1 MTEEIQRTVV
11 VTGGSRGIG
20 RTICCELATP
30 GTTVYFN
37 YFNPGDPEGEAAA
50 AAETEKMVA
59 DRGALA
65 KSSAVDVSSS
75 EDVAAFLGSILKDT
89 GRIDVLVNNAGIT
102 RDGLLV
108 RMKESDWDMVLDINL
123 KGAFRCSK
131 IVGKAM
137 MKQRSGRIVN
147 IASISGV
154 VGSAGQANYA
164 ASKAGLIA
172 LTKVTAR
179 ELAPRGVTV
188 NAIAPG
194 YIITDMTAALPE
206 DVTAAYLKQIPLGR
220 GGTPEDIA
228 RTIKFL
234 VSDDA
239 AYITGQVIHINGGMY
254 M

>member
-1 MTEEIQRTVV
+1 MSEEIQKTIV

-20 RTICCELATP
+20 RTICCELAAT
-30 GTTVYFN
+30 GTTIYFN
-37 YFNPGDPEGEAAA
+37 YFNPGNPEAEAAEA
-50 AAETEKMVA
+50 AITEKMVT
-59 DRGALA
+59 DLGATC
-65 KSSAVDVSSS
+65 KSSSVDVSSA
-75 EDVAAFLGSILKDT
+75 EDVTAFFDGILKDT
-89 GRIDVLVNNAGIT
+89 GRIDVLVNNAGVT

-108 RMKESDWDMVLDINL
+108 RMKDQDWDMVMEINL
-123 KGAFRCSK
+123 KGAFRCSR
-131 IVGKAM
+131 IAAKAM
-137 MKQRSGRIVN
+137 MKQHSGRIVN

-179 ELAPRGVTV
+179 ELGPRGATV

-194 YIITDMTAALPE
+194 YIITDMTAVLPE
-206 DVTAAYLKQIPLGR
+206 KVKEAYMAQIPLGR

-228 RTIKFL
+228 KTVKFL
-234 VSDDA
+234 ASDDA

>member
-1 MTEEIQRTVV
+1 MTALTERTIV

-20 RTICCELATP
+20 RTICCELASP
-30 GTTVYFN
+30 GTAIYFN

-50 AAETEKMVA
+50 AAETERLVSEL
-59 DRGALA
+59 GATA
-65 KSSAVDVSSS
+65 KSSAVDVSSTD
-75 EDVAAFLGSILKDT
+75 DVTAFFNGILKDT

-108 RMKESDWDMVLDINL
+108 RMKESDWDMVLEINL

-131 IVGKAM
+131 IAAKAM
-137 MKQRSGRIVN
+137 MKQRSGRIIN
-147 IASISGV
+147 MASISGV
-154 VGSAGQANYA
+154 LGSAGQANYA

-172 LTKVTAR
+172 LTKVTAK
-179 ELAPRGVTV
+179 EIAPRGVTV

-206 DVTAAYLKQIPLGR
+206 AVQEAYLAEIPLGR

-228 RTIKFL
+228 KTVRFL
-234 VSDDA
+234 ASEDA
-239 AYITGQVIHINGGMY
+239 AYITGQVIHINGGLY

>member
-1 MTEEIQRTVV
+1 MSEQTQRTVV

-20 RTICCELATP
+20 RVICCELATP
-30 GTTVYFN
+30 GTTIYFN

-50 AAETEKMVA
+50 AAETEKMVTA
-59 DRGALA
+59 LGAVA
-65 KSSAVDVSSS
+65 KSSAVDVSNS
-75 EDVAAFLGSILKDT
+75 EDVAAFFDTILKDT
-89 GRIDVLVNNAGIT
+89 GRIDILVNNAGIT

-108 RMKESDWDMVLDINL
+108 RMKESDWDMVLEINL

-131 IVGKAM
+131 IAGKAM

-154 VGSAGQANYA
+154 IGSPGQANYA

-172 LTKVTAR
+172 LTKVSAR

-188 NAIAPG
+188 NAVAPG

-206 DVTAAYLKQIPLGR
+206 DVKTAYLARIPLGR

-228 RTIKFL
+228 KTVKFL
-234 VSDDA
+234 ASEDA

>member
-1 MTEEIQRTVV
+1 MSEEIQRTIV

-20 RTICCELATP
+20 RTICCELAAP

-37 YFNPGDPEGEAAA
+37 YFNPGNPEGEAAA
-50 AAETEKMVA
+50 AAETEKMVT
-59 DRGALA
+59 DLGAA
-65 KSSAVDVSSS
+65 CKSSSVDVSSP
-75 EDVAAFLGSILKDT
+75 EDVAAFLDGILKDT

-108 RMKESDWDMVLDINL
+108 RMKESDWDMVLEINL
-123 KGAFRCSK
+123 KGAWRCTK
-131 IVGKAM
+131 IAAKAM

-147 IASISGV
+147 IASVSGV
-154 VGSAGQANYA
+154 MGSAGQANYA

-194 YIITDMTAALPE
+194 YIVTDMTAALPE
-206 DVTAAYLKQIPLGR
+206 NVQEEYLKQIPLGH

-228 RTIKFL
+228 KTVKFL
-234 VSDDA
+234 ASDDA
-239 AYITGQVIHINGGMY
+239 AYITGQVVHINGGLY